1 MGIFEPLVETK
12 YNTLNNNSK
21 ILNINANDNLAL
33 ADKIMIEIIFRIIPS
48 QREIKILIDEDKKIK
63 ELIELFLEQTGLTS
77 QLFKN
82 EILKFTINK
91 EKIDFD
97 SNEKIGNFFKKK
109 NKIIIIED
117 NSNILK
123 NINIDNIKCIFNII
137 NWAEG
142 DVRNVNIL
150 TGKKIKIFIN
160 KNNPI
165 SELIKLFMGKMSIS
179 NYYGREDLLQF
190 YFNGKIVKHFS
201 YKNVKKLKKG
211 NNTINVIDP
220 NYLIQKTNNIRFTF
234 KTGSGIQ
241 NVININQNKNMSDL
255 IKAYFDEI
263 EMPYFY
269 GSNIFTFLYNASKIN
284 FDNNEYIFNLMNKN
298 NLNNNIIMVI
308 DLNNLIQ
315 IKNNIFFV

>member
-33 ADKIMIEIIFRIIPS
+33 PDKIMIEIIFRIIPS

-97 SNEKIGNFFKKK
+97 SNEKIGNFFKEK

-142 DVRNVNIL
+142 DMPNANIL
-150 TGKKIKIFIN
+150 TGKKIKMFIN
-160 KNNPI
+160 
-165 SELIKLFMGKMSIS
+165 
-179 NYYGREDLLQF
+179 
-190 YFNGKIVKHFS
+190 
-201 YKNVKKLKKG
+201 
-211 NNTINVIDP
+211 
-220 NYLIQKTNNIRFTF
+220 
-234 KTGSGIQ
+234 
-241 NVININQNKNMSDL
+241 
-255 IKAYFDEI
+255 
-263 EMPYFY
+263 
-269 GSNIFTFLYNASKIN
+269 
-284 FDNNEYIFNLMNKN
+284 
-298 NLNNNIIMVI
+298 NNNSMM
-308 DLNNLIQ
+308 N
-315 IKNNIFFV
+315 